1 MLKKVMLSL
10 PLSLV
15 DLQVESDEL
24 TSPRY
29 IGPPFRC
36 AKRVSRQSQACECER
51 KKSLEDENDIPVSHF
66 SVKLREQI
74 LT

>member
-1 MLKKVMLSL
+1 MLSL

-29 IGPPFRC
+29 ISDPRC
-36 AKRVSRQSQACECER
+36 AKRVSRPR
-51 KKSLEDENDIPVSHF
+51 KKSQENDIPVSHF
-66 SVKLREQI
+66 SVKQREQI

>member
-1 MLKKVMLSL
+1 MLSL

-29 IGPPFRC
+29 ISDPPSDVRKEP
-36 AKRVSRQSQACECER
+36 AVREKKSQACECER
-51 KKSLEDENDIPVSHF
+51 KKSLEEENDTPVSHF
-66 SVKLREQI
+66 SVKQREQI